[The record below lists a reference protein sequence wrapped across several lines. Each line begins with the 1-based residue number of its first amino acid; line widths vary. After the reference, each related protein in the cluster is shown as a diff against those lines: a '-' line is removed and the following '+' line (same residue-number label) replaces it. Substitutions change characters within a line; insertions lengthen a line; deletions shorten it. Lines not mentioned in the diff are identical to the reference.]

1 MSLHDAL
8 VTVCIAHLTKLIG
21 NQVLAE
27 SILVMLDSDDKLFW
41 YLSKEKKI
49 NKTIYDHLSK
59 GNISTG
65 DILKLKKYL
74 EKQYNEDSKK

>member
-1 MSLHDAL
+1 
-8 VTVCIAHLTKLIG
+8 
-21 NQVLAE
+21 
-27 SILVMLDSDDKLFW
+27 MLDSDDKLFW

-65 DILKLKKYL
+65 DILKLKKNL
-74 EKQYNEDSKK
+74 EKQYNEDN